1 MPITSIEN
9 FKPFYIHVIYS
20 LQVNQGI
27 FSTCVNVPHSY
38 NTTEVEKLKELISYK
53 LGLILN

>member
-1 MPITSIEN
+1 MDIVYKLTRA
-9 FKPFYIHVIYS
+9 FF
-20 LQVNQGI
+20 
-27 FSTCVNVPHSY
+27 FSTCVSVPHSY